1 MLIVDTSVWIDYFN
15 GTDNWQANYL
25 EGSLLNET
33 IFIGDLILAE
43 LLQGFK
49 NDRDFNTVNEY
60 FKTFECV
67 TLGGKELALKVA
79 SNYRF
84 MRSRGITVRKTVDM
98 FIGTWCIENNAALLH
113 NDKDFDVIATHLPLH
128 VIKN

>member
-25 EGSLLNET
+25 EGALSNET

-49 NDRDFNTVNEY
+49 NDRDFKTVYEY
-60 FKTFECV
+60 LNTFECV
-67 TLGGKELALKVA
+67 TFGGKEFAIKVA
-79 SNYRF
+79 SNYRYI
-84 MRSRGITVRKTVDM
+84 RSKGITVRKTVDM

-113 NDKDFDVIATHLPLH
+113 NDKDFDVIASHLPL
-128 VIKN
+128 INITN